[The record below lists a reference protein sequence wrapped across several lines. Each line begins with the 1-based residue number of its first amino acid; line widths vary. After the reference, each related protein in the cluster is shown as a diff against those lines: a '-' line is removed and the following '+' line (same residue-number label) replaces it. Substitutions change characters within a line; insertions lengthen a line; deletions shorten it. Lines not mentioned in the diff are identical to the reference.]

1 MCAGILMLLPLLRKE
16 KKEATADWMEI
27 YEESEGGMEVF
38 NVAKDYLMAQ
48 LRKQGFDTH
57 SILRQS
63 GEGTYTVGPY
73 PRNPAPGSQRT
84 LFKFTDPGA

>member
-1 MCAGILMLLPLLRKE
+1 MCVGFLMLLLLCRKE

-48 LRKQGFDTH
+48 LRKQGFDTYT
-57 SILRQS
+57 ILRQS
-63 GEGTYTVGPY
+63 GEGTYTVGSD
-73 PRNPAPGSQRT
+73 PRFPGLESQRT
-84 LFKFTDPGA
+84 VFRFTSLG